1 MLIGVSGC
9 GKQSLTK
16 LSSFMLEFEFFQIQL
31 NKNYKPIDFRQDLKK
46 RMLLCG
52 IEGMQKTF
60 IMTDTQIVDETFLE
74 DINNIL
80 NTGEITKLYDEEDE
94 QRIQDEVARICKEM
108 GRPEAKDVIY
118 ATYVERVRD
127 NFHIILCMSP
137 VGDQLRVR
145 CRQFPSLVN
154 CCTLDWY
161 DAWTEDALLNVA
173 TKFINDIDYLNKEE
187 KENISH
193 MFCSVHLSVQDMS
206 EKFYDELRRRVYI
219 TPKSYLDGI

>member
-31 NKNYKPIDFRQDLKK
+31 NKSYSPLDFRNDLKT
-46 RMLLCG
+46 RMLKCG

-80 NTGEITKLYDEEDE
+80 NTGEITKLYDDDDEKLIQED
-94 QRIQDEVARICKEM
+94 VAKICKQM

-137 VGDQLRVR
+137 VGD
-145 CRQFPSLVN
+145 
-154 CCTLDWY
+154 
-161 DAWTEDALLNVA
+161 
-173 TKFINDIDYLNKEE
+173 
-187 KENISH
+187 
-193 MFCSVHLSVQDMS
+193 
-206 EKFYDELRRRVYI
+206 
-219 TPKSYLDGI
+219 